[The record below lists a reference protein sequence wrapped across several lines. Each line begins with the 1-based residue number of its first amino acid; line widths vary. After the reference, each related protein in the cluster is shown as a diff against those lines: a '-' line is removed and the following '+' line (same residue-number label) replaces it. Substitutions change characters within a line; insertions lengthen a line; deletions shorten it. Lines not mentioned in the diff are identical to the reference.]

1 MAIEYRFD
9 PEVYIPA
16 AIRYGYITLP
26 EARAEY
32 SRLRSAAVKRL
43 QRLSQSE
50 GRLHSAYRM
59 YGKEGFAPLP
69 KDATPA
75 EVGRALADV
84 YHFLEMKTSSLKEI
98 RASQKKALETL
109 NQRGYTFLN
118 KSNIREF
125 GEFMEAARQQKVIS
139 SNRGGSPTIVELYE
153 TVKRLN
159 LPPEQIQRNFSEWLR
174 KKKQLEELPTPKP
187 GEKTSLDSVNARIL
201 IREGREAH
209 ESGQAPKAQKTQKAG
224 KKKKGG

>member
-1 MAIEYRFD
+1 MPIKYKYD

-16 AIRYGYITLP
+16 AVRYGYLELS

-43 QRLSQSE
+43 QRLSRTE
-50 GRLHSAYRM
+50 GRLHSAYKM

-84 YHFLEMKTSSLKEI
+84 YHFLEMKTSSINSIRESQRQALK
-98 RASQKKALETL
+98 TL
-109 NQRGYTFLN
+109 NERGYTFLN

-125 GEFMEAARQQKVIS
+125 GEFMEAARQQKVVS
-139 SNRGGSPTIVELYE
+139 DNRGGSPTIVELYE
-153 TVKRLN
+153 TVKRLQM
-159 LPPEQIQRNFSEWLR
+159 PPEQVQRRFAYWLSKR
-174 KKKQLEELPTPKP
+174 KELETIPTPQP
-187 GEKTSLDSVNARIL
+187 GEKNTTDSIQARIL
-201 IREGREAH
+201 IRDIREKGRK
-209 ESGQAPKAQKTQKAG
+209 PT
-224 KKKKGG
+224 KKKRR

>member
-50 GRLHSAYRM
+50 GRFYSAFKM

-125 GEFMEAARQQKVIS
+125 GEFMEAARQQKVVS
-139 SNRGGSPTIVELYE
+139 NNRGGSPVIVELYE
-153 TVKRLN
+153 TVKRLQI
-159 LPPEQIQRNFSEWLR
+159 PPEQVQRRFALWLSKR
-174 KKKQLEELPTPKP
+174 KELESIPTPKP
-187 GEKTSLDSVNARIL
+187 GMKNTPDSVQARIL
-201 IREGREAH
+201 IQEIRKKGNK
-209 ESGQAPKAQKTQKAG
+209 PT
-224 KKKKGG
+224 KKKRR